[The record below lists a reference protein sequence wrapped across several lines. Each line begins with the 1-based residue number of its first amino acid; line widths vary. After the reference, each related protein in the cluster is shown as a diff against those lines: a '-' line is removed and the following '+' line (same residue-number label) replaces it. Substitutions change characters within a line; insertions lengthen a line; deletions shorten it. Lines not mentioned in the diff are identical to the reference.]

1 MTLYIRGMHGLGDN
15 LHQRGVLRQLPG
27 DIWLET
33 SWPAV
38 YHDMPNVHCVAKGT
52 SLRTQLKNAARQA
65 DRFEQAPVTD
75 AQMRIWYT
83 PHQVRST
90 GSVLAAMC
98 SGAGVDHDLA
108 DFRLPVPQEWVDQ
121 AREFVG
127 VPDKPIL
134 VYRPLVER
142 TEWGGCVTRNPDH
155 GAYARLLAGIRDRFH
170 VVSIADL
177 EPGQEWMVGEPV
189 EADQSFHAGELPFEA
204 IAGLFSLASLVW
216 TAPGFAVVLAQ
227 SIGTPV
233 VCVFG
238 GYESSRSFSSGARF
252 SPYLGID
259 PIRPCECW
267 SHRHRCDKR
276 IDEALAAARIEDFVH
291 VAH

>member
-1 MTLYIRGMHGLGDN
+1 MLYIAGMHGLGDN
-15 LHQRGVLRQLPG
+15 LHQRGILRQLPG

-38 YHDMPNVHCVAKGT
+38 YHDMPQIHCVAKGT
-52 SLRTQLKNAARQA
+52 SLRTQLKNAARQPE
-65 DRFEQAPVTD
+65 RFERAP
-75 AQMRIWYT
+75 AGLAPRRILYT
-83 PHQVRST
+83 PAEVKAT

-98 SGAGVDHDLA
+98 RSVGVDHDRA
-108 DFRLPVPQEWVDQ
+108 DFRLPVKPEWVDQ
-121 AREFVG
+121 AREFVRT
-127 VPDKPIL
+127 DRPIL

-142 TEWGGCVTRNPDH
+142 REWGGCATRNPDH
-155 GAYARLLAGIRDRFH
+155 GAYARLLAGIRDRYH
-170 VVSIADL
+170 LVSIADL

-189 EADQSFHAGELPFEA
+189 EADQTFHAGELPFEA

-227 SIGTPV
+227 AIGTPV
-233 VCVFG
+233 IAVFG
-238 GYESSRSFSSGARF
+238 GYESSRSFSSGARY

-267 SHRHRCDKR
+267 SHRHRCNKR
-276 IDEALAAARIEDFVH
+276 IDEGMAGNRIEEFIR
-291 VAH
+291 VAD